1 MKADGW
7 RASGNVERLPIQ
19 GPGFGLQPCVR
30 LPCVLPVATMPPMS
44 ETIREA
50 RERREAAIVDH
61 PFGMRSRDSRGRR
74 LPEPEDPIRACYERD
89 AHRILHCSAFRRLR
103 YKTQVIFSPENDHIS
118 TRVDHCLF
126 MASIV
131 ETIARSLGLNA
142 DLGYAIALGHDLGH
156 GPFGHAGEAVL
167 DRLAKAHGH
176 GATFFEHEL
185 HSLRVV
191 DELASRP
198 STGTRG
204 LNLTYEVRDGIVCH
218 CGERTE
224 QYLTPRKGD
233 APVLE
238 AVRSRGLIPI
248 TLEGCIVRM
257 ADRIAYIGRDIEDAR
272 SVFGRLPALP
282 DRVVRV
288 LGHENSA
295 IINTLVHDMI
305 RTNQKTPERMG
316 FSDEV
321 FEALSELYQYNV
333 REIYRHPRLME
344 YSQKVERML
353 DTILSWTMECLER
366 TPPEQWSVVDQAA
379 PWPARYMHEFIGKM
393 YAPGRRPEKAQIA
406 VDWVSLMTDRFA
418 RNVFEALVLPDS
430 L

>member
-1 MKADGW
+1 
-7 RASGNVERLPIQ
+7 
-19 GPGFGLQPCVR
+19 
-30 LPCVLPVATMPPMS
+30 MP
-44 ETIREA
+44 ETIREG

-61 PFGMRSRDSRGRR
+61 PLGMRSRDSRGRR
-74 LPEPEDPIRACYERD
+74 VPEPEDPIRSCFERD

-103 YKTQVIFSPENDHIS
+103 YKTQVIFAPENDHVS
-118 TRVDHCLF
+118 TRVDHCLY

-131 ETIARSLGLNA
+131 ETVARSLGLNA

-156 GPFGHAGEAVL
+156 GPFGHAGEGVL
-167 DRLAKAHGH
+167 DHLAKTRGR
-176 GATFFEHEL
+176 GLVFFEHEL

-204 LNLTYEVRDGIVCH
+204 LNLSYEVRDGIVCH

-224 QYLTPRKGD
+224 QYLSPRKGEVP
-233 APVLE
+233 ALE
-238 AVRSRGLIPI
+238 KLRERGLVPM

-272 SVFGRLPALP
+272 AVFGRVPPLPE
-282 DRVVRV
+282 RVVRV
-288 LGHENSA
+288 LGRENSA

-305 RTNQKTPERMG
+305 RTNQKTPDRIG

-321 FEALSELYQYNV
+321 FEALSELYKYNV

-344 YSQKVERML
+344 YSLKVEHML
-353 DTILSWTMECLER
+353 DTILSWVMDSLEK
-366 TPPEQWSVVDQAA
+366 TPSDRWSEVDPSAA
-379 PWPARYMHEFIGKM
+379 WPARTLHEFIGKM
-393 YAPGRRPEKAQIA
+393 YAPDRRPEIAQIA

-418 RNVFEALVLPDS
+418 RNMFEALVLPES

>member
-1 MKADGW
+1 
-7 RASGNVERLPIQ
+7 
-19 GPGFGLQPCVR
+19 
-30 LPCVLPVATMPPMS
+30 MPES
-44 ETIREA
+44 IREA

-61 PFGMRSRDSRGRR
+61 PFGMRSAKSRGRR
-74 LPEPEDPIRACYERD
+74 VAEAEDPIRSCFERD

-103 YKTQVIFSPENDHIS
+103 YKTQVIFAPENDHVS

-131 ETIARSLGLNA
+131 ETVARSLGLNA

-156 GPFGHAGEAVL
+156 GPFGHAGESVL
-167 DRLAKAHGH
+167 DRLAKTRGK
-176 GATFFEHEL
+176 GLVFFEHEL

-204 LNLTYEVRDGIVCH
+204 LNLSYEVRDGIVCH

-224 QYLTPRKGD
+224 QYLSPRQGD
-233 APVLE
+233 LPVLE
-238 AVRSRGLIPI
+238 AIRTRGLVPI

-288 LGHENSA
+288 LGGENSA
-295 IINTLVHDMI
+295 MINTMVHDMI
-305 RTNQKTPERMG
+305 RTNQKTPDRIG

-321 FEALSELYQYNV
+321 FDALSALYQYNV
-333 REIYRHPRLME
+333 REIYRHPELME
-344 YSQKVERML
+344 YSRKVERML
-353 DTILSWTMECLER
+353 DTILAWAIESLEK
-366 TPPEQWSVVDQAA
+366 TPPEKWGVAEPSE
-379 PWPARYMHEFIGKM
+379 PWPDRFLHEFIGKM
-393 YAPGRRPEKAQIA
+393 YPQERRPETVQIV

-418 RNVFEALVLPDS
+418 RAVFEALVLPES

>member
-1 MKADGW
+1 M
-7 RASGNVERLPIQ
+7 SG
-19 GPGFGLQPCVR
+19 
-30 LPCVLPVATMPPMS
+30 MP

-61 PFGMRSRDSRGRR
+61 PLGTRSRDSRGRR
-74 LPEPEDPIRACYERD
+74 IPEPEDPIRSCYERD

-103 YKTQVIFSPENDHIS
+103 YKTQVIFAPENDHVS

-131 ETIARSLGLNA
+131 ETVARSLGLNA

-167 DRLAKAHGH
+167 DRLAKTRGR
-176 GATFFEHEL
+176 GSVLFEHEL

-198 STGTRG
+198 STGARG
-204 LNLTYEVRDGIVCH
+204 LNLSYEVRDGIVCH
-218 CGERTE
+218 CGELTE
-224 QYLTPRKGD
+224 QYLSPRKGD

-238 AVRSRGLIPI
+238 KLRARGLVPI

-257 ADRIAYIGRDIEDAR
+257 ADRIAYIGRDIDDAR
-272 SVFGRLPALP
+272 SVFGHLPPLP

-288 LGHENSA
+288 LGGENSA
-295 IINTLVHDMI
+295 IINTLVLDMI
-305 RTNQKTPERMG
+305 RTNQKTPERIG

-321 FEALSELYQYNV
+321 FQALSELYQYNV

-353 DTILSWTMECLER
+353 DTILSWAMESLER
-366 TPPEQWSVVDQAA
+366 TPPERWSAADPSA
-379 PWPARYMHEFIGKM
+379 PWPAKYLHEFIGKM
-393 YAPGRRPEKAQIA
+393 YAPDRRTETAQIV

-418 RNVFEALVLPDS
+418 RNVFEALVLPES